1 MKSTSSVV
9 TGSVTFA
16 AAGLA
21 PLVEWAANNLLKL
34 AMPPQVVLIVAAG
47 LVTVGHFVVNLI
59 NARLVDADQ
68 VGPAPTRITKEGGF
82 ASVRQLIG
90 IAMLAALA
98 VGMSGCLSGCSL
110 MPAQYSKL
118 EEGVAQTVVQ
128 SSERAICRDIPI
140 GTWMRLYGTS
150 DQRVKGWQAICFNP
164 VMAPLNEE
172 TMSALLKV
180 YPNFQQPG
188 ARVPDSA
195 ILPPVAQ
202 PTAVMDLVKSAIVPT
217 LPADPAVQPLA
228 APAPAKATRAARPAR
243 DKPPPAPM
251 IQPAPAIAAAPASQA
266 TKAPPRQTTL
276 LSPPASK

>member
-59 NARLVDADQ
+59 NAKMMDQ
-68 VGPAPTRITKEGGF
+68 PQAVPALTRVTREGGF
-82 ASVRQLIG
+82 ARIGQLVG
-90 IAMLAALA
+90 IALLAALVVA
-98 VGMSGCLSGCSL
+98 LSGCSL
-110 MPAQYSKL
+110 MPAQYSKI

-140 GTWMRLYGTS
+140 GTWMRLYGSS

-164 VMAPLNEE
+164 VTAPLNDE
-172 TMSALLKV
+172 TMAALLKV
-180 YPNFQQPG
+180 YPSFQQP
-188 ARVPDSA
+188 AAPVPDTVILA
-195 ILPPVAQ
+195 PVALPPAV
-202 PTAVMDLVKSAIVPT
+202 TAATVPLIVPPA
-217 LPADPAVQPLA
+217 PADPPVQA
-228 APAPAKATRAARPAR
+228 APAPAKPALARPTRAKPAASAPVPLAATAAPVAAAATT
-243 DKPPPAPM
+243 PP
-251 IQPAPAIAAAPASQA
+251 AAPASMPQ
-266 TKAPPRQTTL
+266 PTL
-276 LSPPASK
+276 LSAPVMRQ